1 MSSDDPVV
9 PERLQ
14 QHRVLDVAEDPADV
28 VRVRGAGEVRVQGL
42 PLLGLVA
49 TDGLLLVQL
58 TDVVPGVLGVSLFT
72 CHGGEKDRKW
82 TRKKNQNN
90 VNVK

>member
-9 PERLQ
+9 PERLE

-28 VRVRGAGEVRVQGL
+28 VRVRGAGEVGVQGL
-42 PLLGLVA
+42 PLLRLVA

-58 TDVVPGVLGVSLFT
+58 TDVIPGVLGVSLFT
-72 CHGGEKDRKW
+72 CHGGEEDRKR
-82 TRKKNQNN
+82 TREKNQNN